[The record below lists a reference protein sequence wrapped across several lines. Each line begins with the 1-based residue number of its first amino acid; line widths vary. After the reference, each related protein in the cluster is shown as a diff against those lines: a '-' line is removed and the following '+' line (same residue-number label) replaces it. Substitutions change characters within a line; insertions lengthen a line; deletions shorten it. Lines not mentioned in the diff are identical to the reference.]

1 MSNYLVKI
9 RFMIILRWS
18 RHALI
23 LIEISMKYFER
34 KKGMSKRKSWVLY
47 IVAGIVFAFVLSVI
61 YTSWN
66 RSEDSE
72 SQQEAY
78 SIINSINGTL
88 GRNASIAKLA
98 SNYIDQP
105 CTPEVIRQLSHYA
118 ASNDSLRAVSII
130 KDNKWYCSSLDGTGP
145 VNILLKGDNKSLY
158 IDAVERNNV
167 KLFIVFYPFS
177 KGRIAVALY
186 QSSLDKMI
194 KRISAENHSN
204 IKASLIPLKGKNVV
218 ASSEYP
224 FWIQISR
231 KKTFADFLASQY
243 ITVILATLFISSL
256 CGYIYIFTRQSP
268 LLSIKRA
275 INNNEMIPYYQ
286 AIVDINTRNII
297 GAEVLVRWNHPQ
309 QGLIPPNEFIP
320 TAEKNGLITLLTVN
334 LMKKVIV
341 DIKSLKRRANGPF
354 HISINVAPQSFLE
367 RSFVSE
373 CINFREQMT
382 ELGVEISI
390 EITERQQNIIAE
402 AIYKQLADNKIVIS
416 LDDFG
421 TGYSNY
427 DTLSRAKPAY
437 LKIDKMFVDSIGTDS
452 INELILKNIISFS
465 KEIKIPNIAEGIEN
479 EIQHEMLKSMGVKF
493 GQGYYYG
500 RPVPF
505 ENFKQMEI

>member
-1 MSNYLVKI
+1 
-9 RFMIILRWS
+9 
-18 RHALI
+18 
-23 LIEISMKYFER
+23 
-34 KKGMSKRKSWVLY
+34 MSKRKGWILY
-47 IVAGIVFAFVLSVI
+47 IVAGVVYVLVLSVI
-61 YTSWN
+61 YISWN
-66 RSEDSE
+66 SNEDSE
-72 SQQEAY
+72 SEQEAY
-78 SIINSINGTL
+78 NIINSINGIL

-98 SNYIDQP
+98 SNFIDQP

-145 VNILLKGDNKSLY
+145 VNISLKEDSNSLY

-167 KLFIVFYPFS
+167 KLYIVFYPFE
-177 KGRIAVALY
+177 KGKIAVALY

-194 KRISAENHSN
+194 KRISAETHSD
-204 IKASLIPLKGKNVV
+204 IKASLAPLQGINVR

-224 FWIQISR
+224 FWIQVSR
-231 KKTFADFLASQY
+231 KKTFTDFLYSQY
-243 ITVILATLFISSL
+243 ITIILATLFMTSL
-256 CGYIYIFTRQSP
+256 CGYNYIYTRQSP

-275 INNNEMIPYYQ
+275 MNNNEMIPYYQ
-286 AIVDINTRNII
+286 AIVDINTRKLI
-297 GAEVLVRWNHPQ
+297 GAEVLVRWKHPQ

-320 TAEKNGLITLLTVN
+320 TAEKNGLITILTVD

-341 DIKSLKRRANGPF
+341 DIKSLKRKTEGPF
-354 HISINVAPQSFLE
+354 HISINVAPQSLLE

-382 ELGVEISI
+382 ELGVAISI
-390 EITERQQNIIAE
+390 EITERQQNMIAE
-402 AIYKQLADNKIVIS
+402 EIYKQLAENKIAIS

-427 DTLSRAKPAY
+427 ETISRAKPAY

-452 INELILKNIISFS
+452 INELILKNIITFS
-465 KEIKIPNIAEGIEN
+465 KGIKIPNIAEGIEN

-500 RPVPF
+500 KPVPF
-505 ENFKQMEI
+505 ENFQQMKI